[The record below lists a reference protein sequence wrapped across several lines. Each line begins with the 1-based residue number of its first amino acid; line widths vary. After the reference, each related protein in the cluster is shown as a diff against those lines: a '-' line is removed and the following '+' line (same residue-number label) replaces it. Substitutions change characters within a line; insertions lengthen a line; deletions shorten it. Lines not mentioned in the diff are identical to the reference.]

1 VRDTGIK
8 PVTSSGRPRGE
19 QGRPDQVVRRGLRR
33 SGSSAPVDSR
43 LPVRSQYAAELRAAF
58 GDQQSQRSD
67 LPLPRAPNTANGY
80 KRLVRSSRCTSTCRR
95 VKALTCGDAVD
106 VTRQYVVGAMT
117 APIAERVAPS
127 ASGNRQDSSKQ
138 VPGKIGN
145 PLRHNA
151 IRHAKALWSSRALRL
166 SWGRN

>member
-1 VRDTGIK
+1 M
-8 PVTSSGRPRGE
+8 
-19 QGRPDQVVRRGLRR
+19 
-33 SGSSAPVDSR
+33 
-43 LPVRSQYAAELRAAF
+43 
-58 GDQQSQRSD
+58 
-67 LPLPRAPNTANGY
+67 
-80 KRLVRSSRCTSTCRR
+80 R
-95 VKALTCGDAVD
+95 VKALTCGDALD

-127 ASGNRQDSSKQ
+127 ASGNRHDSSKQ

-166 SWGRN
+166 SWSRNYPCICQKFPHATRGICGRHRLECGSAPLRVEKPAHRRIKIMTITRGFAAAAMLAGLAPGTASAASAEATMSRHYLRTETDPQTGQSETDDW